1 MAHLKRET
9 PQVHRAQELA
19 FRHRPAWIAY
29 VTQLRSKRT
38 SYFNGRG
45 VIKLKGQRR
54 GDSGG
59 NHIDMETG
67 ESFWV
72 SGVKKNG
79 QDRHWAGSGKVL
91 VEAAAVPEYLQTIGA
106 KTLDASKYEVANSII
121 KTDIVRLS
129 KLANL
134 EGKGWGED
142 PDPYSF
148 VRNVA

>member
-59 NHIDMETG
+59 NYIDMETG
-67 ESFWV
+67 ETFWV
-72 SGVKKNG
+72 SGVKKNS
-79 QDRHWAGSGKVL
+79 QDRHWAGSGQVS
-91 VEAAAVPEYLQTIGA
+91 
-106 KTLDASKYEVANSII
+106 D
-121 KTDIVRLS
+121 
-129 KLANL
+129 
-134 EGKGWGED
+134 
-142 PDPYSF
+142 
-148 VRNVA
+148 